1 LATPDQDYIKVDF
14 SSGEEGADGHFS
26 LVREA
31 PPTGVK
37 DQLESENLSASAKF

>member
-1 LATPDQDYIKVDF
+1 MNNPDQDFIKVDF

-31 PPTGVK
+31 PSK
-37 DQLESENLSASAKF
+37 IAQDQFGSENLSASA